1 MISFFRCSDKEE
13 FKGEKPTSNREGFFQ
28 YFAETWDAVA
38 TSQKRRGGVCESRIV
53 AQNENVVPAY

>member
-1 MISFFRCSDKEE
+1 MISFFRSSDKEE

-38 TSQKRRGGVCESRIV
+38 TSRKRRGGVCESRIV